1 MNDTVI
7 IIPARMASS
16 RLKDKVLLPIGDASL
31 LEQVWRRAIKVPNC
45 DVFVATDH
53 ESIVETVNG
62 FGGNAIRTSA
72 TCPSGSDR
80 VAQAIQ
86 TLPESYRF
94 IINLQGDLP
103 FINPK
108 EIPLVLTPLSQGYD
122 VGTLITCMPAEKQRN
137 PSFVKAVVSPDGKSS
152 IMRCHWFCR
161 AALPYGHHH
170 LGVYAYTRDALRAY
184 AQAQQHPLEQQES
197 LEQLRFLTL
206 GYRIGAA
213 MVSSL
218 ALEVNTPEDLA
229 VARQFANTTH

>member
-7 IIPARMASS
+7 IIPARKASS
-16 RLKDKVLLPIGDASL
+16 GLKDKVLLPIGDASL

-103 FINPK
+103 FINP
-108 EIPLVLTPLSQGYD
+108 EDCLLYTS
-122 VGTLITCMPAEKQRN
+122 
-137 PSFVKAVVSPDGKSS
+137 PSP
-152 IMRCHWFCR
+152 
-161 AALPYGHHH
+161 
-170 LGVYAYTRDALRAY
+170 RD
-184 AQAQQHPLEQQES
+184 
-197 LEQLRFLTL
+197 
-206 GYRIGAA
+206 
-213 MVSSL
+213 
-218 ALEVNTPEDLA
+218 
-229 VARQFANTTH
+229 